1 MKTSII
7 TISETRVTN
16 YIKASYKGRTV
27 ILPYKDR
34 WKLHPGY
41 VEPTYLNSLE
51 VLRELIS
58 SKYDE
63 FVVSNPNPYPFYGT
77 NRELVW
83 KHYLFKRECITP
95 YMEWLISLLRE
106 IDDAGGCMN
115 YNHPRMVARLLRYSL
130 YEIHSVF
137 GYHYDMSPI
146 SLEKIHSLIKEFKL
160 NEDYP
165 QGF

>member
-16 YIKASYKGRTV
+16 YIKASYKGRTI

-58 SKYDE
+58 SKHDE
-63 FVVSNPNPYPFYGT
+63 FVVCNPNPYPFYGT
-77 NRELVW
+77 N
-83 KHYLFKRECITP
+83 
-95 YMEWLISLLRE
+95 
-106 IDDAGGCMN
+106 
-115 YNHPRMVARLLRYSL
+115 
-130 YEIHSVF
+130 
-137 GYHYDMSPI
+137 
-146 SLEKIHSLIKEFKL
+146 
-160 NEDYP
+160 
-165 QGF
+165 